1 MLYFNRFAALHK
13 SGEWFFTLRAGVYK
27 LTMEHSMY
35 HPENFA
41 LEPKTYQWYMRMCTA
56 VEKHLGLN
64 VVINDDH
71 NALKQGH
78 IFLFNHFTRFETAIP
93 PYTIY
98 RETGIYARSI
108 ADQSLF
114 NVNQHFT
121 NFLTK
126 MGVVPNRLPGLLP
139 YLAGEILRGR
149 KVIIFP
155 EGGLVK
161 DKKVTDGEGRFQIYS
176 SRHQTY
182 RKHHRGAAVLALV
195 LDLFKHRVKYL
206 ERIGD
211 TVRLER
217 WREHLDLPTVDH
229 LLKAAHEPT
238 FIVPSNITFYPV
250 RVGDNVLSKTVSK
263 INGIPSSLVEDLAIE
278 GNILF
283 RDTDMN
289 INFGAPQAVE
299 RPLSWFEQSVLNRY
313 FSSID
318 SLEELFELREQQNG
332 WSEKFLVGLIDK
344 HTRVVRDKYMEAIY
358 RTTTINLNHVI
369 AEAIVTLMEQGE
381 KVISKQ
387 LFAQVV
393 YRTIKELQNDK
404 NLQSHC
410 SITWPD
416 FYEGIMQGTSRGY
429 NGFVGACIKAGLLA
443 EEGDNYRLRRKLKS
457 DFGPDEIRQHNPVLM
472 QANEAEPILAL
483 HDAVNKVWHAH
494 ATYAEADLARH
505 MFDDELRDYAYARTR
520 YANKDVHSKRLPSA
534 LGRPYLLAHKV
545 KNKGK
550 VGVLLIHGLLASP
563 GELKVYGEKLHA
575 QGYTVLGMRL
585 PGHGTSPWDLHKKH
599 TSDWQKAVARNYRIL
614 AAQVDKVIIVGFSTG
629 GVLGLIQAGV
639 QNNDKLAGVVAAAA
653 PLALRDRNSLIV
665 PLVGRL
671 NKLVS
676 KLPFFHGVKVFYNN
690 GADHPRTNYATVPVQ
705 AIYELQQSVKALKK
719 VLGKVQVPTLILQ
732 SKHDDIIKADSAEY
746 IYNNI
751 ASSDKKIIYQQGT
764 AHGIIAN
771 NVGTTWADI
780 SAFIVRV
787 TQEEK

>member
-1 MLYFNRFAALHK
+1 MHR
-13 SGEWFFTLRAGVYK
+13 
-27 LTMEHSMY
+27 
-35 HPENFA
+35 PENFT
-41 LEPKTYQWYMRMCTA
+41 LEPKSYQWYMKVCAA

-64 VVINDDH
+64 VIINDDN

-78 IFLFNHFTRFETAIP
+78 IFLFNHFTRFETTIP
-93 PYTIY
+93 PYVIY
-98 RETGIYARSI
+98 KETGVYARSI

-114 NVNQHFT
+114 NVDQHFT

-139 YLAGEILRGR
+139 FLAGEILRGR

-206 ERIGD
+206 EKTGD
-211 TVRLER
+211 TARLER
-217 WREHLDLPTVDH
+217 WRQHLDLPTIDH

-250 RVGDNVLSKTVSK
+250 RVGDNMLSKTVSK
-263 INGIPSSLVEDLAIE
+263 IKGIPPSLVEDLAVE

-283 RDTDMN
+283 RDTDMSV
-289 INFGAPQAVE
+289 NFGEPQAVE

-313 FSSID
+313 FVSIE
-318 SLEELFELREQQNG
+318 SLEELFELRQQQNG

-369 AEAIVTLMEQGE
+369 AETIVTLMEQGE
-381 KVISKQ
+381 TIISKQ

-393 YRTIKELQNDK
+393 YRAIKELQKDK

-416 FYEGIMQGTSRGY
+416 FYKGIMQGSSRGY
-429 NGFVGACIKAGLLA
+429 NGFIGACIKAGLLA
-443 EEGDNYRLRRKLKS
+443 EEGNNFRLRTKLKNE
-457 DFGPDEIRQHNPVLM
+457 FGPDEIRQENPVLM
-472 QANEAEPILAL
+472 QANEAEPIPAL
-483 HDAVNKVWHAH
+483 HDAVNKIWQAH
-494 ATYAEADLARH
+494 ATYAEDDLARH

-520 YANKDVHSKRLPSA
+520 YANKDVYNKKLPSA
-534 LGRPYLLAHKV
+534 LGRPYLLTHKA

-563 GELKVYGEKLHA
+563 GELKAFGEELHS

-585 PGHGTSPWDLHKKH
+585 PGHGTSPWDLHTQH
-599 TSDWQKAVARNYRIL
+599 TTDWQEAVARNYRIL
-614 AAQVDKVIIVGFSTG
+614 AAHVEKVVVVGFSTG
-629 GVLGLIQAGV
+629 GVLGLIQADS
-639 QNNDKLAGVVAAAA
+639 QADDKLAGVVAAAA
-653 PLALRDRNSLIV
+653 PLALRDRNYPLV

-671 NKLVS
+671 NKWVA
-676 KLPFFHGVKVFYNN
+676 KLPFIHGVKVFYNN
-690 GADHPRTNYATVPVQ
+690 GANHPRTNYATVPVQ

-719 VLGKVQVPTLILQ
+719 VLGTVTAPALVLQ
-732 SKHDDIIKADSAEY
+732 SKYDDIIKPHSAAY
-746 IYNNI
+746 IYKNI
-751 ASSDKKIIYQQGT
+751 ASTDKKLIYQEDT

-780 SAFIVRV
+780 TSFIARV
-787 TQEEK
+787 SKEGKKH